1 MAAVRGRPSGQPGSP
16 FPGFPAC
23 VQLPPIR
30 SETEWASSTSGSENH
45 HEKTNTQPPESDTNT
60 TSPYASVDS
69 KKLHEAADRALDFY
83 LNPAAHI
90 MSSANEPEP
99 MYLANPRYNTESLL
113 ANASETLG
121 SASEM
126 LINFAASL
134 ETSQRKTALGIAQ
147 VVMLGEL
154 AVNQALDHV
163 ELKDG

>member
-1 MAAVRGRPSGQPGSP
+1 MKKPTP
-16 FPGFPAC
+16 
-23 VQLPPIR
+23 
-30 SETEWASSTSGSENH
+30 N
-45 HEKTNTQPPESDTNT
+45 PPESEATPYT

-69 KKLHEAADRALDFY
+69 KKPHEAADRALDFY
-83 LNPAAHI
+83 LNPTAHI

-121 SASEM
+121 SATEM
-126 LINFAASL
+126 LNNFAASL
-134 ETSQRKTALGIAQ
+134 PPSHRKTALGIAQ

>member
-1 MAAVRGRPSGQPGSP
+1 MKKPTP
-16 FPGFPAC
+16 
-23 VQLPPIR
+23 
-30 SETEWASSTSGSENH
+30 N
-45 HEKTNTQPPESDTNT
+45 PPEPEATPDT

-83 LNPAAHI
+83 LNPTAHI

-99 MYLANPRYNTESLL
+99 MYFANPRYNTESLL

-126 LINFAASL
+126 LNNFAASL
-134 ETSQRKTALGIAQ
+134 PPSHRTSALGIAQ

>member
-1 MAAVRGRPSGQPGSP
+1 MAAVRGGPSGRPGRRC
-16 FPGFPAC
+16 PGFQPAYSC
-23 VQLPPIR
+23 HLFVRKPNGAAPIFQW
-30 SETEWASSTSGSENH
+30 SYTMKKPTPN
-45 HEKTNTQPPESDTNT
+45 PPESDADT

-83 LNPAAHI
+83 LNPSAHI

-126 LINFAASL
+126 LMNFAASL

-163 ELKDG
+163 ELKN

>member
-1 MAAVRGRPSGQPGSP
+1 MKKPTP
-16 FPGFPAC
+16 
-23 VQLPPIR
+23 
-30 SETEWASSTSGSENH
+30 N
-45 HEKTNTQPPESDTNT
+45 PPESDADS

-69 KKLHEAADRALDFY
+69 KKLHEAADRALDYY
-83 LNPAAHI
+83 LNPAACI
-90 MSSANEPEP
+90 MSSVNEPEP
-99 MYLANPRYNTESLL
+99 MYLANPKYNTESLL

-163 ELKDG
+163 ELKN

>member
-1 MAAVRGRPSGQPGSP
+1 MDKLIPDPP
-16 FPGFPAC
+16 LED
-23 VQLPPIR
+23 LPTDRDAI
-30 SETEWASSTSGSENH
+30 N
-45 HEKTNTQPPESDTNT
+45 
-60 TSPYASVDS
+60 
-69 KKLHEAADRALDFY
+69 RALDFY
-83 LNPAAHI
+83 LNPTAHI

-121 SASEM
+121 SATEM
-126 LINFAASL
+126 LNNFAASL
-134 ETSQRKTALGIAQ
+134 PASHRKTALGIAQ

>member
-1 MAAVRGRPSGQPGSP
+1 
-16 FPGFPAC
+16 
-23 VQLPPIR
+23 
-30 SETEWASSTSGSENH
+30 
-45 HEKTNTQPPESDTNT
+45 
-60 TSPYASVDS
+60 
-69 KKLHEAADRALDFY
+69 
-83 LNPAAHI
+83 

-126 LINFAASL
+126 LNNFAATLDISH
-134 ETSQRKTALGIAQ
+134 RKTALGIAQ

-163 ELKDG
+163 ELKE

>member
-1 MAAVRGRPSGQPGSP
+1 MKKPTP
-16 FPGFPAC
+16 
-23 VQLPPIR
+23 
-30 SETEWASSTSGSENH
+30 N
-45 HEKTNTQPPESDTNT
+45 PPESEATPDT

-69 KKLHEAADRALDFY
+69 KKPHEAADRALDFY
-83 LNPAAHI
+83 LNPTAHI

-99 MYLANPRYNTESLL
+99 MYFANPRYNTESLL

-126 LINFAASL
+126 LNNFAASL
-134 ETSQRKTALGIAQ
+134 PPSHRKTALGIAQ

>member
-1 MAAVRGRPSGQPGSP
+1 VE
-16 FPGFPAC
+16 
-23 VQLPPIR
+23 L
-30 SETEWASSTSGSENH
+30 H
-45 HEKTNTQPPESDTNT
+45 HEKTNTQPPPESGADTT
-60 TSPYASVDS
+60 TPYASVDS
-69 KKLHEAADRALDFY
+69 KKLHEAADRALDYY
-83 LNPAAHI
+83 LNPAARI
-90 MSSANEPEP
+90 MSSANEPES
-99 MYLANPRYNTESLL
+99 MYLANPRYSTESLL

-163 ELKDG
+163 ELKD